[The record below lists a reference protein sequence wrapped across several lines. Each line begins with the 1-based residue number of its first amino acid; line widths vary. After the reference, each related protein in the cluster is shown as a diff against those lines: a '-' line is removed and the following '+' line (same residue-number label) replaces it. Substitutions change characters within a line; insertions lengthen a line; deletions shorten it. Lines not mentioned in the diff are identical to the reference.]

1 MRILVYGDSNSWGYL
16 DDGSGQRYE
25 NRWPVV
31 MAGELVARGM
41 PVELVEECLP
51 GRTTSADDAF
61 QPAPASGASLRRRAG
76 NTACQFSVLARAG
89 RKARKKKTKA
99 GE

>member
-31 MAGELVARGM
+31 MAGELAARGM
-41 PVELVEECLP
+41 PVELCLLY
-51 GRTTSADDAF
+51 TSDAADD
-61 QPAPASGASLRRRAG
+61 
-76 NTACQFSVLARAG
+76 
-89 RKARKKKTKA
+89 
-99 GE
+99 